1 MKPKKYRP
9 REVTVEAM
17 RVGTSAEEN
26 REIAQWCQGF
36 IGGSGTHPWIAVVKE
51 WVSSNQ
57 VRTET
62 AHVGDYIVRGITGL
76 FFVVQAEE
84 FSWKYKLATQGDT
97 DG

>member
-17 RVGTSAEEN
+17 RVGINNEEN
-26 REIAQWCQGF
+26 LEIARWCQGL
-36 IGGSGTHPWIAVVKE
+36 IGGSGTTSWIAVVKE